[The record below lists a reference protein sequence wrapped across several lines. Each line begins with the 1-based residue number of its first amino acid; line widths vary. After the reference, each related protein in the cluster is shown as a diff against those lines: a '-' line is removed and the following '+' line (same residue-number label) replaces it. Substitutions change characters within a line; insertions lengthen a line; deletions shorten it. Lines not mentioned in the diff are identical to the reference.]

1 MAAYNFPNSPSNGDT
16 VVINGVTYTYNSTKN
31 AWKDGSAVSSGS
43 SAFVIVGNTAPSTPS
58 DGDLWFDTANNE
70 LYVYIDSSNTWA
82 DSATF
87 SQVDYVTKV
96 GYDLSN
102 PSDTNA
108 IVLDAGSAVTQATY
122 YGDVIDKSANNL
134 VVLDISNRNFY
145 GNTNGSHFGDVYD
158 VVGNAII
165 IDTDGGTLNSP
176 IFYGEVDGSLIGN
189 TTVSGH
195 FTPTANVTYNLGSD
209 TKRWNDLYLSG
220 NTIYL
225 GSLEL
230 SENSN
235 TLQIS
240 YAGANAETFATQE
253 YVQSQIATKDQ
264 LSELSGTTDDITEG
278 SNNLYYTDARVDTN
292 FSTKTTTDL
301 AEGTNLYYTDARA
314 DARVNLQT
322 GTNLDLSQKTTTD
335 LAEGTNLY
343 YTTARANTDFDARLA
358 AKTTTDLAEGT
369 NLYYTDGRADARVN
383 LQTGANLDLS
393 NKTTSDLAEGTN
405 LYYTDARARAAISEN
420 STQLSYNS
428 TTGVLTFTQGDTDT
442 VSEGATNLYF
452 TDARARSAI
461 SATGDLSYNSSTG
474 VMSFT
479 ETTTTLSI
487 ASNILSYVDEAG
499 ATTNIDLSLYLDDTN
514 LARLTSGAVD
524 ANGLATFTRS
534 DNTTFTVDFAVL
546 FDDTN
551 LTRITSGSFSN
562 NVITLTRS
570 DSSTAATIDLSTTY
584 LQNLSSEDTDDLA
597 EGVNN
602 LYYTNARADARINL
616 QTGANLDLSQKTT
629 SDLSEG
635 TNLYYT
641 DARARAAI
649 SENSAQLSYNSTTGV
664 LTYTQGDTDT
674 VAEGATNLYYT
685 TARANTDFDARLAA
699 KTTTDL
705 AEGTNLYYTDA
716 RADARIALQ
725 VGANLDLTQK
735 NTDDLAEGSTNL
747 YYTDTRARTH
757 IEGADLDLGTNKILF
772 SNMYA
777 TTGDLPSATSYH
789 GMFAHVHGTGAAYY
803 AHAGNWVE
811 LANASNIPTVP
822 TLISDLTDVSNTSP
836 LDGQALV
843 WDNASSEWAPGNVV
857 SSTALNDLTDVST
870 VGATSGQVL
879 KYNGSSWAP
888 AADATGGGGGASVT
902 SSNTAPSSPSEGDLW
917 FDTSDLTMYVYYDDG
932 SNAAWITVTPEVG
945 GSEGVTVSSTPP
957 TSPSYD
963 DLWFD
968 DTNLILYIY
977 FYDGNSAQWVQT
989 NPSGG
994 GSTTTTN
1001 TYQEQTQNYTAVA
1014 GDRLIVDTSNT
1025 VTITLPAS
1033 ASLSDE
1039 IRIIDGTGNASIN
1052 NITVARNGH
1061 NIEGLAQDL
1070 TVNVDRAAFGLVYYN
1085 ATQGWIMTER

>member
-31 AWKDGSAVSSGS
+31 AWKDGAASSSGS
-43 SAFVIVGNTAPSTPS
+43 STFVVVGNTAPTTPS
-58 DGDLWFDTANNE
+58 DGDLWYDTANNE

-87 SQVDYVTKV
+87 TQVDYVTKV
-96 GYDLSN
+96 GHNLSD
-102 PSDTNA
+102 PTVTAD
-108 IVLDAGSAVTQATY
+108 IVLDAGDGINPATY
-122 YGDVIDKSANNL
+122 YGDVIDKTANNY
-134 VVLDISNRNFY
+134 VVLDISTRNFW
-145 GNTNGSHFGDVYD
+145 GNTNGTHFGQVYD
-158 VVGNAII
+158 PTGSTLIIENTIPTPTVHADLDGNI
-165 IDTDGGTLNSP
+165 L
-176 IFYGEVDGSLIGN
+176 GSANVAGN
-189 TTVSGH
+189 L
-195 FTPTANVTYNLGSD
+195 TPTANVTYNLGSE

-230 SENSN
+230 SESSN
-235 TLQIS
+235 ALLIS
-240 YAGANAETFATQE
+240 VAGANAETFATQE
-253 YVQSQIATKDQ
+253 YVQSQLATKDE

-314 DARVNLQT
+314 DARI
-322 GTNLDLSQKTTTD
+322 
-335 LAEGTNLY
+335 
-343 YTTARANTDFDARLA
+343 
-358 AKTTTDLAEGT
+358 
-369 NLYYTDGRADARVN
+369 N

-393 NKTTSDLAEGTN
+393 NKTTSDVAEGTN

-461 SATGDLSYNSSTG
+461 SASGDLSYNSTTG

-487 ASNILSYVDEAG
+487 GSNILSYVDETG

-649 SENSAQLSYNSTTGV
+649 SENSTQLSYNSTTGV

-674 VAEGATNLYYT
+674 VAEGS
-685 TARANTDFDARLAA
+685 
-699 KTTTDL
+699 
-705 AEGTNLYYTDA
+705 TNLYYTDA

-735 NTDDLAEGSTNL
+735 DTDDLSEGSTNL
-747 YYTDTRARTH
+747 YYTNARARAH

-803 AHAGNWVE
+803 AHAGSWIE
-811 LANASNIPTVP
+811 LANASDIPTIP
-822 TLISDLTDVSNTSP
+822 TIPSDLDDLNNVSNTTP

-843 WDNASSEWAPGNVV
+843 WDNANSEWAPGNVA
-857 SSTALNDLTDVST
+857 SSGGATALGDLTDVST
-870 VGATSGQVL
+870 TGATTGQVL

-902 SSNTAPSSPSEGDLW
+902 SSNTAPSAPSEGDLW

-945 GSEGVTVSSTPP
+945 GSGGVTVSSTPP
-957 TSPSYD
+957 PSPSYD

-994 GSTTTTN
+994 GSTTTPN

-1070 TVNVDRAAFGLVYYN
+1070 TVNVNRAAFGLVYYN

>member
-1 MAAYNFPNSPSNGDT
+1 MAAYNFPNSPSDGDT

-31 AWKDGSAVSSGS
+31 AWKDGAASSSGS
-43 SAFVIVGNTAPSTPS
+43 SSFVVVGNTAPATPG
-58 DGDLWFDTANNE
+58 DGDLWYDTANNE

-87 SQVDYVTKV
+87 TQVDYVTKV
-96 GYDLSN
+96 GHNLAD
-102 PSDTNA
+102 PTATAD
-108 IVLDAGSAVTQATY
+108 IVLDAGDGINPATY
-122 YGDVIDKSANNL
+122 YGDVIDKTANNF
-134 VVLDISNRNFY
+134 VVLDISTRNFW
-145 GNTNGSHFGDVYD
+145 GNTNGTHFGEVYD
-158 VVGNAII
+158 PSGSTLIIENSIPTPTVHADLDGNI
-165 IDTDGGTLNSP
+165 L
-176 IFYGEVDGSLIGN
+176 GSATVAGN
-189 TTVSGH
+189 L
-195 FTPTANVTYNLGSD
+195 TPTANVTYNLGSE

-230 SENSN
+230 SESSN
-235 TLQIS
+235 ALLIS
-240 YAGANAETFATQE
+240 VAGANAETFATQE
-253 YVQSQIATKDQ
+253 YVQSQLATKDQ
-264 LSELSGTTDDITEG
+264 LSELNDVNMAGITAGDFLLYDGSEFLPVDFATEVNTYADTRISLASIQDLSDVDGVDTPASGDVLLYNAGSSNFGFINLGSEINSYFDIRLATKDTDDLSEG
-278 SNNLYYTDARVDTN
+278 T
-292 FSTKTTTDL
+292 
-301 AEGTNLYYTDARA
+301 TNLYYTDARA
-314 DARVNLQT
+314 DARI
-322 GTNLDLSQKTTTD
+322 
-335 LAEGTNLY
+335 
-343 YTTARANTDFDARLA
+343 
-358 AKTTTDLAEGT
+358 
-369 NLYYTDGRADARVN
+369 N

-420 STQLSYNS
+420 SAQLSYNS

-461 SATGDLSYNSSTG
+461 SASGDLSYNSTTG

-487 ASNILSYVDEAG
+487 GSNILSYVDETG

-570 DSSTAATIDLSTTY
+570 DSTTAATIDLSTTY
-584 LQNLSSEDTDDLA
+584 LQNLSSEDTDDLT

-602 LYYTNARADARINL
+602 LYFTNARADARINL

-649 SENSAQLSYNSTTGV
+649 SENSTQLSYNSTTGV

-674 VAEGATNLYYT
+674 VTEGS
-685 TARANTDFDARLAA
+685 
-699 KTTTDL
+699 
-705 AEGTNLYYTDA
+705 TNLYYTDT

-735 NTDDLAEGSTNL
+735 DTDDLSEGSTNL
-747 YYTDTRARTH
+747 YYTDARARSH

-803 AHAGNWVE
+803 AHAGSWIE
-811 LANASNIPTVP
+811 LANASDIPTIP
-822 TLISDLTDVSNTSP
+822 TIPSDLDDLNNVSNTAP

-843 WDNASSEWAPGNVV
+843 WDNANSEWAPGNVA
-857 SSTALNDLTDVST
+857 SSGGATALGDLTDVST
-870 VGATSGQVL
+870 TGATTGQVL

-902 SSNTAPSSPSEGDLW
+902 SSNTAPSAPSEGDLW

-945 GSEGVTVSSTPP
+945 GSGGVTVSSTPP
-957 TSPSYD
+957 SSPSYD

-994 GSTTTTN
+994 GSTTTPN

-1070 TVNVDRAAFGLVYYN
+1070 TVNVNRAAFGLVYYN

>member
-1 MAAYNFPNSPSNGDT
+1 MAAYNFPNSPSDGDT

-31 AWKDGSAVSSGS
+31 AWKDGAASSSGS
-43 SAFVIVGNTAPSTPS
+43 SSFVVVGNTAPATPG
-58 DGDLWFDTANNE
+58 DGDLWYDTANNE
-70 LYVYIDSSNTWA
+70 LYVYINSSNTWA
-82 DSATF
+82 DSTTF
-87 SQVDYVTKV
+87 TQVDYVTKV
-96 GYDLSN
+96 GHNLADPTDLA
-102 PSDTNA
+102 DV
-108 IVLDAGSAVTQATY
+108 VLDAGDGINPATY
-122 YGDVIDKSANNL
+122 YGDVIDKTANNF
-134 VVLDISNRNFY
+134 VVLDISTRNFW
-145 GNTNGSHFGDVYD
+145 GNTNGTHFGEVYD
-158 VVGNAII
+158 PSGSTLIIENTIPTPTVHADLDGNI
-165 IDTDGGTLNSP
+165 L
-176 IFYGEVDGSLIGN
+176 GSATVAGN
-189 TTVSGH
+189 L
-195 FTPTANVTYNLGSD
+195 TPTANVTYNLGSE

-225 GSLEL
+225 GSLQL
-230 SENSN
+230 SESSN
-235 TLQIS
+235 ALLIS
-240 YAGANAETFATQE
+240 VAGANAETFATQE
-253 YVQSQIATKDQ
+253 YVQSQLATKDE

-301 AEGTNLYYTDARA
+301 AEGTNLYYTDART

-322 GTNLDLSQKTTTD
+322 GTNLDLSNKTTTD

-358 AKTTTDLAEGT
+358 AKTTTDLTEGTNLYYTQSRFDTAFTAKSTTDLAEGT
-369 NLYYTDGRADARVN
+369 NLYYTDARADARIN

-461 SATGDLSYNSSTG
+461 SASGDLSYNSTTG

-487 ASNILSYVDEAG
+487 GSNILSYVDETG

-649 SENSAQLSYNSTTGV
+649 SENSTQLSYNSTTGV

-674 VAEGATNLYYT
+674 VAEGS
-685 TARANTDFDARLAA
+685 
-699 KTTTDL
+699 
-705 AEGTNLYYTDA
+705 TNLYYTDA

-735 NTDDLAEGSTNL
+735 DTDDLSEGSTIL
-747 YYTDTRARTH
+747 YYTDARARAH

-803 AHAGNWVE
+803 AHAGSWIE
-811 LANASNIPTVP
+811 LANASDIPIIPTIP
-822 TLISDLTDVSNTSP
+822 SDLDDLNNVSNTAP

-843 WDNASSEWAPGNVV
+843 WDNANSEWAPGNVA
-857 SSTALNDLTDVST
+857 SSGGATALGDLTDVST
-870 VGATSGQVL
+870 TGATTGQVL

-888 AADATGGGGGASVT
+888 AADATGGGGGGASVT
-902 SSNTAPSSPSEGDLW
+902 SSNTAPSAPSEGDLW

-945 GSEGVTVSSTPP
+945 GSGGVTVSSTPP
-957 TSPSYD
+957 PSPSYD

-994 GSTTTTN
+994 GSTTTPN

-1014 GDRLIVDTSNT
+1014 GDRLIVDTSST

-1070 TVNVDRAAFGLVYYN
+1070 TVNVNRAAFGLVYYN

>member
-1 MAAYNFPNSPSNGDT
+1 MAAYNFPNSPSDGDT

-31 AWKDGSAVSSGS
+31 AWKDGAASSSGS
-43 SAFVIVGNTAPSTPS
+43 SSFVVVGNTAPATPG
-58 DGDLWFDTANNE
+58 DGDLWYDTANNE
-70 LYVYIDSSNTWA
+70 LYVYINSSNTWA

-87 SQVDYVTKV
+87 TQVDYVTKV
-96 GYDLSN
+96 GHNLADPTDLA
-102 PSDTNA
+102 DV
-108 IVLDAGSAVTQATY
+108 VLDAGDGINPATY
-122 YGDVIDKSANNL
+122 YGDVIDKTANNF
-134 VVLDISNRNFY
+134 VVLDISTRNFW
-145 GNTNGSHFGDVYD
+145 GNTNGTHFGEVYD
-158 VVGNAII
+158 PSGSTLIIENSIPTPTVHADLDGNI
-165 IDTDGGTLNSP
+165 L
-176 IFYGEVDGSLIGN
+176 GSATVAGN
-189 TTVSGH
+189 L
-195 FTPTANVTYNLGSD
+195 TPTANVTYNLGSE

-225 GSLEL
+225 GSLQL
-230 SENSN
+230 SESSN
-235 TLQIS
+235 ALLIS
-240 YAGANAETFATQE
+240 VAGANAETFATQE
-253 YVQSQIATKDQ
+253 YVQSQLATKDE

-278 SNNLYYTDARVDTN
+278 SINLYYTDARVDTN

-301 AEGTNLYYTDARA
+301 AEGTNLYYT
-314 DARVNLQT
+314 
-322 GTNLDLSQKTTTD
+322 TT
-335 LAEGTNLY
+335 
-343 YTTARANTDFDARLA
+343 RANTDFDARLA

-369 NLYYTDGRADARVN
+369 NLYYTDARADARVN

-405 LYYTDARARAAISEN
+405 LYYTDARARAAINEN

-461 SATGDLSYNSSTG
+461 SASGDLSYNSTTG

-487 ASNILSYVDEAG
+487 GSNILSYVDETG

-649 SENSAQLSYNSTTGV
+649 SENSTQLSYNSTTGV

-674 VAEGATNLYYT
+674 VAEGS
-685 TARANTDFDARLAA
+685 
-699 KTTTDL
+699 
-705 AEGTNLYYTDA
+705 TNLYYTDA

-735 NTDDLAEGSTNL
+735 DTDDLSEGSTNL
-747 YYTDTRARTH
+747 YYTDARARAH

-803 AHAGNWVE
+803 AHAGSWVE
-811 LANASNIPTVP
+811 LANASDIPTIP
-822 TLISDLTDVSNTSP
+822 TIPSDLDDLNNVSNTAP

-843 WDNASSEWAPGNVV
+843 WDNANSEWAPGNVA
-857 SSTALNDLTDVST
+857 SSGGATALGDLTDVST
-870 VGATSGQVL
+870 TGATTGQVL

-902 SSNTAPSSPSEGDLW
+902 SSNTAPSAPSEGDLW

-945 GSEGVTVSSTPP
+945 GSGGVTVSSTPP
-957 TSPSYD
+957 PSPSYD

-994 GSTTTTN
+994 GSTTTPN

-1070 TVNVDRAAFGLVYYN
+1070 TVNVNRAAFGLVYYN

>member
-1 MAAYNFPNSPSNGDT
+1 MAAYNFPNSPSDGDT

-31 AWKDGSAVSSGS
+31 AWKDGAASSSGS
-43 SAFVIVGNTAPSTPS
+43 SSFVVVGNTAPATPG
-58 DGDLWFDTANNE
+58 DGDLWYDTANNE
-70 LYVYIDSSNTWA
+70 LYVYIDSSNTWV

-87 SQVDYVTKV
+87 TQVDYVTKV
-96 GYDLSN
+96 GHNLAD
-102 PSDTNA
+102 PTVTAD
-108 IVLDAGSAVTQATY
+108 IVLDAGDGINPATY
-122 YGDVIDKSANNL
+122 YGDVIDKTANNF
-134 VVLDISNRNFY
+134 VVLDISTRNFW
-145 GNTNGSHFGDVYD
+145 GNTNGTHFGEVYD
-158 VVGNAII
+158 PSGSTLIIENSIPTPTVHADLDGNI
-165 IDTDGGTLNSP
+165 L
-176 IFYGEVDGSLIGN
+176 GSATVAGN
-189 TTVSGH
+189 L
-195 FTPTANVTYNLGSD
+195 TPTANVTYNLGSE

-230 SENSN
+230 SESSN
-235 TLQIS
+235 ALLIS
-240 YAGANAETFATQE
+240 VAGANAETFATQE
-253 YVQSQIATKDQ
+253 YVQSQLATKDE

-301 AEGTNLYYTDARA
+301 AEGTNLYYT
-314 DARVNLQT
+314 
-322 GTNLDLSQKTTTD
+322 
-335 LAEGTNLY
+335 
-343 YTTARANTDFDARLA
+343 TARANTDFDARLA

-369 NLYYTDGRADARVN
+369 NLYYTDARADARIN

-461 SATGDLSYNSSTG
+461 SASGDLSYNSTTG

-487 ASNILSYVDEAG
+487 GSNILSYVDETG

-649 SENSAQLSYNSTTGV
+649 SENSTQLSYNSTTGV

-674 VAEGATNLYYT
+674 VAEGS
-685 TARANTDFDARLAA
+685 
-699 KTTTDL
+699 
-705 AEGTNLYYTDA
+705 TNLYYTDA

-735 NTDDLAEGSTNL
+735 DTDDLSEGSTNL
-747 YYTDTRARTH
+747 YYTDARARSH

-803 AHAGNWVE
+803 AHAGSWIE
-811 LANASNIPTVP
+811 LANASDIPTIP
-822 TLISDLTDVSNTSP
+822 TIPSDLDDLNNVSNTAP

-843 WDNASSEWAPGNVV
+843 WDNANSEWAPGNVA
-857 SSTALNDLTDVST
+857 SSGGATALGDLTDVST
-870 VGATSGQVL
+870 TGATTGQVL

-902 SSNTAPSSPSEGDLW
+902 SSNTAPSAPSEGDLW

-945 GSEGVTVSSTPP
+945 GSGGVTVSSTPP
-957 TSPSYD
+957 QSPSYD

-994 GSTTTTN
+994 GSTTTPN

-1070 TVNVDRAAFGLVYYN
+1070 TVNVNRAAFGLVYYN